1 MRRPVLA
8 LALGVLLAPQA
19 FAWNAAGHMMVAA
32 VAYEQL
38 TPAARTRVNRL
49 LQLNPAYKEWSAGR
63 RGPQRDEL
71 IFMQAAT
78 WADEIKT
85 KPGYTND
92 GERATGPDASRND
105 GYGDRLQHRYW
116 HFISAPFSA
125 DPRLMLPEAPKP
137 NVLTQIAAFRKS
149 LASDASEDL
158 KSYDLVWLI
167 HLVGDAHEPMRV
179 ATRVTRAFPL
189 GDDGGAQVS
198 LCKKPCRNDLR
209 AYWENLFG
217 PAKKPEA
224 VLDAAHALPKAF
236 AKLSQIDDENA
247 WAEDGL
253 KLAQKVAYAP
263 PVGAGSGPFTLD
275 EDYHSA
281 GLSVARQQLALA
293 GTRLA
298 RLLNAQLA
306 R

>member
-1 MRRPVLA
+1 MLV
-8 LALGVLLAPQA
+8 PQA

-38 TPAARTRVNRL
+38 TPAARARANRL

-63 RGPQRDEL
+63 RGPLRDEL
-71 IFMQAAT
+71 IFMQAST
-78 WADEIKT
+78 WADDIKG
-85 KPGYTND
+85 KPGYLND
-92 GERATGPDASRND
+92 GERANGPDASRNG
-105 GYGDRLQHRYW
+105 GYADRLQHRYW
-116 HFISAPFSA
+116 HSVSTPFSA
-125 DPRLMLPEAPKP
+125 DPRLALPEAPTP

-149 LASDASEDL
+149 ISSDASDEV

-167 HLVGDAHEPMRV
+167 HLVGDAHEPLRV
-179 ATRVTRAFPL
+179 ATRVSRAFPQ
-189 GDDGGAQVS
+189 GDDGGAQVA
-198 LCKKPCRNDLR
+198 LCKKPCRNDLH

-224 VLDAAHALPKAF
+224 ALEAAHTLPKAF

-247 WAEDGL
+247 WVEDGQ

-263 PVGAGSGPFTLD
+263 PVGSGAGPYTLD

-281 GLSVARQQLALA
+281 ALSVARQQLALA

-306 R
+306 N